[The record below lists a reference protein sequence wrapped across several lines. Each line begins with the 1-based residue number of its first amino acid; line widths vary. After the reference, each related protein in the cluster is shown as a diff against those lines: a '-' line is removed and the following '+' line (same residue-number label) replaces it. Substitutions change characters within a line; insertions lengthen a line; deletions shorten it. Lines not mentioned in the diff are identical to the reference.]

1 MNAITH
7 HRGYSTMYREASLTL
22 GLFFAIESY
31 SGAVPAMDLAQQI
44 RTAPLAES
52 HGFAAL
58 YFRDVFLNVPSFGD
72 VGHIHDPWAFMGYVT
87 AHTSRIALA
96 TGSII
101 TTLRHPL
108 LVAKAAASIDRL
120 SNQRLVLGIATGD
133 RPAEFPAFGQTL
145 AARGELF
152 QEALAVMR
160 QAWAEDFP
168 RIATPR
174 VNLSGA
180 DTLPKP
186 QLRNIPVMVTGNSRQ
201 SIEWIA
207 EHGDGWLFYPQNL
220 AEQAST
226 IKRWRSLTPA
236 FKPFAQS
243 LYIDLAEQADAPPS
257 PMHLGFRAGRNFVIQ
272 YLHSLKAIGVN
283 HVGLN
288 LKYSRR
294 PAHEV
299 VQELGE
305 FVVPAFPAHAV
316 AGD

>member
-1 MNAITH
+1 MC
-7 HRGYSTMYREASLTL
+7 
-22 GLFFAIESY
+22 
-31 SGAVPAMDLAQQI
+31 I
-44 RTAPLAES
+44 R
-52 HGFAAL
+52 
-58 YFRDVFLNVPSFGD
+58 
-72 VGHIHDPWAFMGYVT
+72 
-87 AHTSRIALA
+87 
-96 TGSII
+96 
-101 TTLRHPL
+101 
-108 LVAKAAASIDRL
+108 DR
-120 SNQRLVLGIATGD
+120 
-133 RPAEFPAFGQTL
+133 
-145 AARGELF
+145 F